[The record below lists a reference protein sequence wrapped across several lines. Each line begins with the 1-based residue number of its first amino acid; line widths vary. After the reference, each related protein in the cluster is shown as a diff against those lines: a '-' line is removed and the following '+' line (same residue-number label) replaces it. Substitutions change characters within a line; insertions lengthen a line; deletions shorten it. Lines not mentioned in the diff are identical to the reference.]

1 MGTIG
6 NRLREERERRGIGIE
21 EVEAH
26 TKIRARYL
34 LALEDERFADL
45 PDPAYARAFVRDYAD
60 ELGMDSQSLLD
71 EMGEPEPELPREV
84 VSDFPPESLSR
95 VRTLVP
101 TRWLLVAA
109 LAIAIVA
116 AMIWAGSRLGSG
128 SGRDAASVGSSNQVA
143 QSGSSGGS
151 SPPPTSTAP
160 PPSTTTGTAA
170 LPIAFTTSAGPCWL
184 EVRAGSATGAI
195 LFQGTLATNKTLHFS
210 RQRVW
215 ARVGAPWNLRVHVG
229 SQRFVLPIA
238 QTGDLVV
245 THSGAAAAA

>member
-71 EMGEPEPELPREV
+71 EMGEPEPELPAEI
-84 VSDFPPESLSR
+84 VSDFPPEPLSR

-101 TRWLLVAA
+101 TRWLLAA
-109 LAIAIVA
+109 AVAIAIVA

-128 SGRDAASVGSSNQVA
+128 TGQDAASVGGSNQA
-143 QSGSSGGS
+143 AHSGPSGGS
-151 SPPPTSTAP
+151 PPPPTSTAQP
-160 PPSTTTGTAA
+160 PGTTAGSTAQ
-170 LPIAFTTSAGPCWL
+170 PIAFTTSAGPCWL

-195 LFQGTLATNKTLHFS
+195 LFQGMLATNRTLSFT
-210 RQRVW
+210 RRRVW

-229 SQRFVLPIA
+229 SQRLALPIA
-238 QTGDLVV
+238 DTGDLVV

>member
-34 LALEDERFADL
+34 LALEDERFTDL

-71 EMGEPEPELPREV
+71 EMGEPEPELPPEV
-84 VSDFPPESLSR
+84 VSDFPAEPLAR

-109 LAIAIVA
+109 LAIAIVV
-116 AMIWAGSRLGSG
+116 AMIWVGSQLGSG
-128 SGRDAASVGSSNQVA
+128 SGQNAASVGSNNQAA

-151 SPPPTSTAP
+151 SPPPTSTVP
-160 PPSTTTGTAA
+160 PPATTSTAA
-170 LPIAFTTSAGPCWL
+170 VPIAFTTSAGPCWL

-195 LFQGTLATNKTLHFS
+195 LFQGMLATNKTLHFS

-229 SQRFVLPIA
+229 SQRFALPIA
-238 QTGDLVV
+238 DTGDLVV
-245 THSGAAAAA
+245 THSGASSVA